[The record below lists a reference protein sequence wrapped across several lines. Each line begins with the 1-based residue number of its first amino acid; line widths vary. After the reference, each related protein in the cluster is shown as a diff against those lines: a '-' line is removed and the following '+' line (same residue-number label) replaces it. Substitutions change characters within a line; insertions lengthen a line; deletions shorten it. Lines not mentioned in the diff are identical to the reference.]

1 MRRRICIL
9 KGCDIV
15 LDIPADFLLGRAGE
29 ALSLAFA
36 LRIRIPNCASL
47 AAVCA
52 LEDVSVC
59 Q

>member
-15 LDIPADFLLGRAGE
+15 FDFPADFLLGRAGE

-36 LRIRIPNCASL
+36 LLIAIGKPL
-47 AAVCA
+47 
-52 LEDVSVC
+52 LLPG
-59 Q
+59 